1 MCIGIPGR
9 ITAIIDA
16 AQRIAEVEIAGRSR
30 AVNLGLL
37 CADEGAI
44 GDWVLV
50 HAGLAISQLDA
61 DAAHSILT
69 LLQEFDQ
76 LDKES

>member
-1 MCIGIPGR
+1 MCIGIPGQ

-16 AQRIAEVEIAGRSR
+16 AQRIAEVEIDGRSR

-37 CADEGAI
+37 CPDEGAV

-69 LLQEFDQ
+69 LLHEFDQ
-76 LDKES
+76 LD